1 MSDWLMVGVWR
12 GILRLP
18 PGVGQ
23 RRLRRFERRAREVV
37 GALTDEQRAVHHDV
51 VRALPLAGEPL
62 SPAAIAA
69 RMGLPDERVV
79 AALDE
84 LEQRKGFLFRNEAG
98 EVVWAYPITVAPTPH
113 HVRFRSGETLYAA

>member
-18 PGVGQ
+18 PGVGR
-23 RRLRRFERRAREVV
+23 RRLRRFEQRAREVV
-37 GALTDEQRAVHHDV
+37 GELTDEQRAVHHEV
-51 VRALPLAGEPL
+51 VRELPRIGRPA
-62 SPAAIAA
+62 SPAVIAA
-69 RMGLPDERVV
+69 RLELPEERVV

-84 LEQRKGFLFRNEAG
+84 LERRKGFLFRNDAG
-98 EVVWAYPITVAPTPH
+98 EVVWAYPITVATTPH